1 MCSHLVEEL
10 LKRRYKVII
19 FDDLSTGKLENI
31 RPLIEPSWHSVPLLF
46 CHCEQS
52 VAISIAPTELASAD
66 FASLAMTRR
75 MCHSERS
82 EESPLRSGLS

>member
-1 MCSHLVEEL
+1 MLSTVEDL
-10 LKRRYKVII
+10 LKHHYKVII
-19 FDDLSTGKLENI
+19 FDDLSTGRLGNI
-31 RPLIEPSWHSVPLLF
+31 RPLIEPSWHSAPLLF

-66 FASLAMTRR
+66 FVSFAMTRR
-75 MCHSERS
+75 MCHSEQS